1 MLQILRNVLITLYQ
15 HVGASLVMTIL
26 LMFTY
31 MFIKE
36 NGVRKALFTWIQ
48 NFKTNREFR
57 KFFALGFYCAMIL
70 FRTVFCRTLWV
81 NPVVNIL
88 GTWSLYDAD
97 GKLYTENIENYI
109 LFLPFVLLFLWVYQ
123 KQIFKKITF
132 NEVIVKSSLLSLG
145 CSLGILQLFFK
156 LGTFQLSDIFFN
168 TFGGL
173 SGGLIYWFVLKAH
186 KHFK

>member
-31 MFIKE
+31 MFIKRKWSK
-36 NGVRKALFTWIQ
+36 RKAPLLRG
-48 NFKTNREFR
+48 FKILKQIVNLEN
-57 KFFALGFYCAMIL
+57 FFALGFYCAMIL

-109 LFLPFVLLFLWVYQ
+109 FFYHLFFLFLWVYQ
-123 KQIFKKITF
+123 KQIFKKNNI
-132 NEVIVKSSLLSLG
+132 
-145 CSLGILQLFFK
+145 Q
-156 LGTFQLSDIFFN
+156 
-168 TFGGL
+168 
-173 SGGLIYWFVLKAH
+173 
-186 KHFK
+186 

>member
-57 KFFALGFYCAMIL
+57 KFFGKRLI
-70 FRTVFCRTLWV
+70 FRYDRK
-81 NPVVNIL
+81 NPR
-88 GTWSLYDAD
+88 
-97 GKLYTENIENYI
+97 
-109 LFLPFVLLFLWVYQ
+109 LLF
-123 KQIFKKITF
+123 
-132 NEVIVKSSLLSLG
+132 SSRSTLTVH
-145 CSLGILQLFFK
+145 I
-156 LGTFQLSDIFFN
+156 
-168 TFGGL
+168 
-173 SGGLIYWFVLKAH
+173 
-186 KHFK
+186 